1 MYVSCSENRKCGHVP
16 LHCRTVASLP
26 PHRAVVADLIPLAF
40 SIKQLKRHTRPHLI
54 RTSIYIYKFNV
65 LNIQRISPNRILPC
79 NFLALNW
86 ENFETFLELFSLRY
100 ASAGTVGVLWCVS
113 MYYKKRNQEVFIIRL
128 LLNTTIT
135 NQSVLRHGIW
145 CIYTHKRSFVYYSIC
160 RALLHYVRRYTIE
173 SQHKQG

>member
-26 PHRAVVADLIPLAF
+26 PHRAVVADLVPLAF

-100 ASAGTVGVLWCVS
+100 ASADTVGVLCVS
-113 MYYKKRNQEVFIIRL
+113 MYYKKTESGGIYYTAAVGYYYYKL
-128 LLNTTIT
+128 V
-135 NQSVLRHGIW
+135 SAAARHL
-145 CIYTHKRSFVYYSIC
+145 VY
-160 RALLHYVRRYTIE
+160 LHT
-173 SQHKQG
+173 